1 MRTQLLLRG
10 DSLSVRVRRKKKQA
24 GNDFWFN
31 WKRCWGCFFSLLWHS
46 LRQTWES
53 SAQPASSHEINC
65 TATALSAVYLTAFY
79 TLHTDS
85 WNECTRSRWCHMLWI
100 INIMDPCLYFLL
112 FVKFRTSDFKL
123 MILWLLFFFSFPKNT
138 IVASLVNC
146 SYSYQVTGMASL
158 CKQQLVKL
166 WGTFVQSLLLLLSS
180 AQFLNS
186 GAR

>member
-24 GNDFWFN
+24 VNDSWFN
-31 WKRCWGCFFSLLWHS
+31 WKKCWGCFFSLLWHS

-53 SAQPASSHEINC
+53 TAQPASSHEINC

-100 INIMDPCLYFLL
+100 INIMDPCLYSLL
-112 FVKFRTSDFKL
+112 FVKFHTSDFKL
-123 MILWLLFFFSFPKNT
+123 MILWLLFFSPPFLKIQSWPHLWTAVIFIKSLGWRLS
-138 IVASLVNC
+138 ASSNL
-146 SYSYQVTGMASL
+146 
-158 CKQQLVKL
+158 
-166 WGTFVQSLLLLLSS
+166 
-180 AQFLNS
+180 
-186 GAR
+186 